1 MNRIA
6 VIALKMAVLVYGIEQ
21 VLMVLDFVVDS
32 VD

>member
-6 VIALKMAVLVYGIEQ
+6 VIALKMAVLVYGIER